1 MTAEATRKGTAKA
14 VAPVARQEA
23 GISAGSGILSAS
35 LEDQRLIIKTETE
48 TLVMVQEALGSFS
61 EEFVAYA
68 LGQLIGILGGAGDKD
83 CTFALKVALAQIEG
97 IGPTN
102 EAEAMLAVQMV
113 CAHHVSVELT
123 RRCLKADRLD
133 TLTVYGNLANKF
145 GRTYAAQLEGLA
157 KLRRG
162 GEQVVRHVHVNDGGQ
177 AVIAGTV
184 NTGGGDER

>member
-1 MTAEATRKGTAKA
+1 MTKA
-14 VAPVARQEA
+14 VAEGVNGDGAT
-23 GISAGSGILSAS
+23 SAGSGIVSAS
-35 LEDQRLIIKTETE
+35 LKGHALEIQADAETHQW
-48 TLVMVQEALGSFS
+48 VRQVFGSCS

-68 LGQLIGILGGAGDKD
+68 VGQLIGIVGSGDKD
-83 CTFALKVALAQIEG
+83 CTFALKAALAQIEG

-113 CAHHVSVELT
+113 CAHHASVELA

-145 GRTYAAQLEGLA
+145 SRTYAAQLEGLA

-184 NTGGGDER
+184 NTRGGGDER